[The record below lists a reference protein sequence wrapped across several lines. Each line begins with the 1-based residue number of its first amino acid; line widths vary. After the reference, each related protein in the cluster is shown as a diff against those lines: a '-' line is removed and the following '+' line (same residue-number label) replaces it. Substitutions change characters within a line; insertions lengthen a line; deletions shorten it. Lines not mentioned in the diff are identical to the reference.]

1 MRAAC
6 VLIWRPVRDSD
17 YFARATSRNEASACP
32 VAGHVAHDRDFLRLG
47 RVVAHRTIAH
57 AFSVAQLARALR
69 SRTVQLAATIR
80 GMRYAFT
87 GVKEVLAK
95 ANPPKSGDDL
105 AGVSARDAVE
115 RVAARAV
122 LADLTLRELRENPV
136 VPYEQDELTRL
147 VEDELHEPAFRA
159 VAHLTVGQ
167 FREWLLDIR
176 TTGATLRS
184 VAPGLTPEMVAA
196 AAKLMSNF
204 DLMTVG
210 AKCEVVVRA
219 NNTLGLPGRL
229 SSRCQPNHP
238 SDDVQ
243 GILASAREGLA
254 YGCGDA
260 VIGINPATDTAESTA
275 EILRV
280 IDDLCKRNEIPTQH
294 CVLSHVTVQMKALEL
309 GCPMDLM
316 FQSVAGTEQAN
327 ASFGISAAL
336 LDDAWALI
344 KQKGTAK
351 GPNRMYFE
359 SGQGSAL
366 SSQSHHGADQVT
378 IEARCY
384 GLARRYDPFLVNTVV
399 GFIGPEYLE
408 DGPQISRAALEDHC
422 MGKLMGLPMGCD
434 ACFTYHARMTQDE
447 LESLKVLLGVAG
459 CTYLMSMPV
468 GDDIML
474 NYQSTSYHDI
484 ATLRRLLH
492 KRPTPEFD
500 AWLTSRGIWAGD
512 GPGPRFGDV
521 SAVR

>member
-1 MRAAC
+1 M
-6 VLIWRPVRDSD
+6 
-17 YFARATSRNEASACP
+17 
-32 VAGHVAHDRDFLRLG
+32 
-47 RVVAHRTIAH
+47 
-57 AFSVAQLARALR
+57 QLA
-69 SRTVQLAATIR
+69 STIR
-80 GMRYAFT
+80 GRTYTFASVM
-87 GVKEVLAK
+87 EVLAK

-122 LADLTLRELRENPV
+122 LAELTLRELREHPV
-136 VPYEQDELTRL
+136 VPYERDELTRL
-147 VEDELHEPAFRA
+147 VEDELDEQAFRA
-159 VAHLTVGQ
+159 VGHLTVGQ
-167 FREWLLDIR
+167 FREWLLDIA
-176 TTGATLRS
+176 TTGPTLRA

-196 AAKLMSNF
+196 ATKLMSNF

-210 AKCEVVVRA
+210 AKCQVVVRA

-238 SDDVQ
+238 TDDVQ

-260 VIGINPATDTAESTA
+260 VIGINPATDTADSTA

-280 IDDLCKRNEIPTQH
+280 IDDLLKRNAIPTQH

-316 FQSVAGTEQAN
+316 FQSVAGTEDAN
-327 ASFGISAAL
+327 KAFGISARL
-336 LDDAWALI
+336 LDEAWDTM
-344 KQKGTAK
+344 KVKGTAK

-359 SGQGSAL
+359 TGQGSAL
-366 SSQSHHGADQVT
+366 SSQAHHGADQVT
-378 IEARCY
+378 IEARAY
-384 GLARRYDPFLVNTVV
+384 GLARRYKPFLVNTVV

-422 MGKLMGLPMGCD
+422 MGKLLGLPMGCD
-434 ACFTYHARMTQDE
+434 ACFTYHASMTQDE
-447 LESLKVLLGVAG
+447 LESLKVLLGAAG
-459 CTYLMSMPV
+459 CTYLMSLPV

-484 ATLRRLLH
+484 PTLRRLLG

-500 AWLTSRGIWAGD
+500 AWLDERGIWRGD
-512 GPGPRFGDV
+512 APGPKFGDV
-521 SAVR
+521 SVVR